1 MRASWIIAL
10 AGLSFFVTVIE
21 GLGETKD
28 ENGPDKLKEDKVL
41 VKRVWMV
48 NLEDAEK
55 TRKQLSETIRQ
66 NMRIQEGNAYSPKDL
81 KNLIERDVE
90 SVFETGDFILLD
102 IQTQETEE
110 TKDAHLTELEVYY
123 IAKSPNS
130 KGLYKE
136 GVLARVGEKNIYLN
150 DLTRKLARDEIA
162 LKEQLLTSQIQPD
175 TYRKKLNKLR
185 KNLLDQEIVEAFSFE
200 IYRKSPFQYPDYY
213 FGVKERK
220 IIREEYDGNRRAL
233 VDDLE
238 SKGKT
243 YAEWR
248 RETRDGVIL
257 ASASEFLRKQG
268 KTLTSKQ
275 IEAFYDSNI
284 KEYLPEWQFGY
295 TLPFF
300 GSKKP
305 GLPEY
310 TPSEFISGR
319 DSHGNPV
326 LIEKIEDNTFT
337 IGQIEISGNNTV
349 PDALVRALI
358 RLAPKESVN
367 QEELFKSL
375 IDISNLNLFLM
386 VNCYFEERDQEKSKK
401 VVVKCDEKDLSERVR
416 YKEITVLPGT
426 KEIYPCQ
433 FLGYINATNLVL
445 PSGLEKIGYG
455 AFANC
460 KKLKKVEIPASVKEV
475 EPLAF
480 SYCQE
485 IEKVILPDTIKSIK
499 YGAFGDCNSL
509 VSAPVPPA
517 MTNALNVYNVFSGGY
532 SLKEYVV
539 SPKHPTLKDIDG
551 VLFSK
556 DGSKL
561 IHYPS
566 GRPEEIYKVPSG
578 CSIIGEEA
586 FERAQKIREIIL
598 PDSVSDIEKDA
609 FWGLEKTIIHL
620 PEKFTKASNQELEV
634 MGLNPR
640 TIRIRPKATPN

>member
-1 MRASWIIAL
+1 ML
-10 AGLSFFVTVIE
+10 FVTASV
-21 GLGETKD
+21 GLGETRD

-81 KNLIERDVE
+81 KNLIEWDVE
-90 SVFETGDFILLD
+90 AVISTGEFILLD

-110 TKDAHLTELEVYY
+110 TKDAHLTELEVHY

-136 GVLARVGEKNIYLN
+136 GVLARVGEENIYLN

-248 RETRDGVIL
+248 RETRAGVIL
-257 ASASEFLRKQG
+257 ASASDFLRKQG
-268 KTLTSKQ
+268 KTLSSKQ

-305 GLPEY
+305 ELPEY

-358 RLAPKESVN
+358 RLATGESVN

-375 IDISNLNLFLM
+375 IDISNLNLFLK

-401 VVVKCDEKDLSERVR
+401 VVVKCDEKDLSERAR

-460 KKLKKVEIPASVKEV
+460 KKLKNIEIPASVKEV

-480 SYCQE
+480 IYCQE

-499 YGAFGDCNSL
+499 YDAFSHCNSL
-509 VSAPVPPA
+509 VSVPVPPA
-517 MTNALNVYNVFSGGY
+517 MTNPPYWGCD
-532 SLKEYVV
+532 SLEEYVV

-551 VLFSK
+551 VLFSR

-561 IHYPS
+561 LHYPS

-578 CSIIGEEA
+578 CLIIGKGA
-586 FERAQKIREIIL
+586 FQGVQKIREIFL

-609 FWGLEKTIIHL
+609 FWDLEKTIVHL
-620 PEKFTKASNQELEV
+620 PKKFTKASNQELEV